1 MAHILPLEFDL
12 HVSKRPGANGRPD
25 QFTIAI
31 WDGVLTLRSVG
42 HILAIDEAL
51 ATLRQIL
58 ESAGVVPS
66 EPRTEQPF
74 IAVRRVHA

>member
-31 WDGVLTLRSVG
+31 WDGV
-42 HILAIDEAL
+42 HAL
-51 ATLRQIL
+51 SPPRFFQI
-58 ESAGVVPS
+58 
-66 EPRTEQPF
+66 
-74 IAVRRVHA
+74 RVHSASICGNGSGCNKAPEDNPRSINQR

>member
-1 MAHILPLEFDL
+1 MAHVLPLEFDL

-42 HILAIDEAL
+42 HILIIDEAL

-58 ESAGVVPS
+58 ESAGVVRAQAVV
-66 EPRTEQPF
+66 EPN
-74 IAVRRVHA
+74 

>member
-31 WDGVLTLRSVG
+31 WDGVLTLRSIG
-42 HILAIDEAL
+42 HILAMDEAL
-51 ATLRQIL
+51 ATLRQIF
-58 ESAGVVPS
+58 ESAGVVRS
-66 EPRTEQPF
+66 QAVAEPN
-74 IAVRRVHA
+74 